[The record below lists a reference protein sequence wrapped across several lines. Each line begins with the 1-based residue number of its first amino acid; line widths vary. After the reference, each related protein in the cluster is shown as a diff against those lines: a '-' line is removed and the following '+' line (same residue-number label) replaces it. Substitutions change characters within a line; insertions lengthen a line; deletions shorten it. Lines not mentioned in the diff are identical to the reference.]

1 MRTTIKVIA
10 LLFACFFP
18 VCCIAQETIKGK
30 DGFEIEDG
38 QVIWRKIYN
47 TDLTFEKLVSSL
59 KETGKFEDTET
70 TENKFTGST
79 KKLDA
84 DHKGAG
90 YSGIATPM
98 NVTGSNFK
106 AFFLVEFKE
115 GRYRVTVKNIDLIWK
130 ATSAY
135 TTAGQSF
142 SFDENA
148 IKNDKKRFRDS
159 FYDKMSKIYDYSFNK
174 LFEVKQE
181 QKKNQDW

>member
-1 MRTTIKVIA
+1 MRTTIKVVA
-10 LLFACFFP
+10 LFFTCLFS
-18 VCCIAQETIKGK
+18 VCCFAQETIKGK

-47 TDLTFEKLVSSL
+47 TDLTFEKLVASL

-84 DHKGAG
+84 DFKGAG
-90 YSGIATPM
+90 YSTMTTPM
-98 NVTGSNFK
+98 NVSGSNFQ
-106 AFFLVEFKE
+106 AFCLVEFKDS
-115 GRYRVTVKNIDLIWK
+115 RYRVTVKNINLIWK
-130 ATSAY
+130 NTTAF

-159 FYDKMSKIYDYSFNK
+159 FNDKMSKIYDYSFNK